1 MKQTPAESY
10 RDKRHG
16 FKDFA
21 DEQRTFRLNERVQ
34 NVRQVCTE
42 TDIDGTLD
50 SNFSLVY
57 LIVSTSGLLY
67 SLPCFK
73 RLS

>member
-16 FKDFA
+16 FKDFG

-34 NVRQVCTE
+34 NVRQVYTE
-42 TDIDGTLD
+42 TDIDTNMDLE
-50 SNFSLVY
+50 L
-57 LIVSTSGLLY
+57 LIGL
-67 SLPCFK
+67 FD
-73 RLS
+73 RLNLWPTV